1 MNRIVVHY
9 HEIALKRG
17 NRPAFIR
24 RLVENIG
31 ATLRG
36 TGVKRIRSLPG
47 RVVVHLKPDADHA
60 EIRARMSR
68 VCGIANFALAWR
80 TEPIIDDIIEAAFTA
95 IGDKEFGSF
104 AVRCKRSD
112 KGFPMTSMDV
122 DRVVGAAIVEKTGK
136 RVNLTRPD
144 LSVRIE
150 ILSRETFVSVDRI
163 AGVGGLPAGISGRLV
178 GLLSGGIDSPV
189 AAWRMI
195 RRGAQVELVHF
206 HGAPYQ
212 DRTSREKAAELAQIL
227 AQFQLRS
234 RLHMVAFGE
243 IQSRIVAAV
252 PRPYRVVLYR
262 RMMMRIAAAI
272 AEQVDASALVTGES
286 LGQVASQTLEN
297 MIVVEDAAP
306 IPILRPLVGMDKL
319 EITDQ
324 ARQIGTFETSIQPDQ
339 DCCQLFVP
347 EHPATRMKVAE
358 AHRAESVL
366 DIPAFIAQALRET
379 EILEFTFPAAAEEH
393 PAPAAEILTDSE
405 SPSPAS

>member
-1 MNRIVVHY
+1 MNRVVVHY

-17 NRPAFIR
+17 NRPAFVR

-47 RVVVHLKPDADHA
+47 RVVLLLKPDADHA
-60 EIRARMSR
+60 EIRSRMSR
-68 VCGIANFALAWR
+68 VCGVANFSMAWR
-80 TEPIIDDIIEAAFTA
+80 AEPIIDDIIEKSIAA
-95 IGDKEFGSF
+95 IGETQFGSF

-112 KGFPMTSMDV
+112 KGFPMKSMDV
-122 DRVVGAAIVEKTGK
+122 DRMVGAAIVEKTGA

-144 LSVRIE
+144 LAVHIE
-150 ILSRETFVSVDRI
+150 ILPRETFVSVDRLP
-163 AGVGGLPAGISGRLV
+163 GVGGLPAGISGRLV

-195 RRGAQVELVHF
+195 RRGALVELVHF

-212 DRTSREKAAELAQIL
+212 DRTSREKAAELAQVL
-227 AQFQLRS
+227 ARYQLRS

-243 IQSRIVAAV
+243 IQSRIVTAV

-262 RMMMRIAAAI
+262 RMMVRIAAAI
-272 AEQVDASALVTGES
+272 AAQVEGAALVTGES

-297 MIVVEDAAP
+297 MIAVENAAP

-319 EITDQ
+319 EITQQ
-324 ARQIGTFETSIQPDQ
+324 AQKIGTFEISVQPDQ

-347 EHPATRMKVAE
+347 QHPATRMSVAE
-358 AHRAESVL
+358 AQHAESAL
-366 DIPAFIAQALRET
+366 DIPSLIEEALAQIEVCEFRFPPSVT
-379 EILEFTFPAAAEEH
+379 GLEPADDD
-393 PAPAAEILTDSE
+393 LL
-405 SPSPAS
+405 AS

>member
-47 RVVVHLKPDADHA
+47 RVVVLLKPDADHA
-60 EIRARMSR
+60 EIRARMQR
-68 VCGIANFALAWR
+68 VCGVANFSMAWR
-80 TEPIIDDIIEAAFTA
+80 TEPIIDDIIETSMAAIT
-95 IGDKEFGSF
+95 DTKFGSF

-112 KGFPMTSMDV
+112 KGFPMKSMDV
-122 DRVVGAAIVEKTGK
+122 DRMVGAAIVEKTGA
-136 RVNLTRPD
+136 RVNLTQPD
-144 LSVRIE
+144 LAVHIE
-150 ILSRETFVSVDRI
+150 ILPREVFVSVDRI
-163 AGVGGLPAGISGRLV
+163 PGVGGLPAGISGRLV

-212 DRTSREKAAELAQIL
+212 DRTSREKVADLAQIL
-227 AQFQLRS
+227 AQYQLRS
-234 RLHMVAFGE
+234 RLHLVAFGD
-243 IQSRIVAAV
+243 IQSQIVAAV

-262 RMMMRIAAAI
+262 RVMMRIAAAI
-272 AEQVDASALVTGES
+272 AAQVDATALVTGES

-306 IPILRPLVGMDKL
+306 IPILRPLVGMDKI
-319 EITDQ
+319 EITRQ
-324 ARQIGTFETSIQPDQ
+324 AQQIGTFEISIQPDQ

-358 AHRAESVL
+358 AHDAERAL
-366 DIPAFIAQALRET
+366 DIPSLVEQALAQVEVS
-379 EILEFTFPAAAEEH
+379 EFIFPPLTVGIEAADD
-393 PAPAAEILTDSE
+393 LL
-405 SPSPAS
+405 AS

>member
-47 RVVVHLKPDADHA
+47 RIVVHLKADSDHDV
-60 EIRARMSR
+60 IRSRMRR
-68 VCGIANFALAWR
+68 VCGVANFSMAYR
-80 TEPIIDDIIEAAFTA
+80 CEPIIDDMIETSLKA
-95 IGDKEFGSF
+95 IGSTPFASF

-122 DRVVGAAIVEKTGK
+122 DRMVGAAVVEKLGA
-136 RVNLTRPD
+136 RVDLTRPE

-150 ILSRETFVSVDRI
+150 ILPRETFVSVEKV
-163 AGVGGLPAGISGRLV
+163 AGVGGLPSGISGRVV

-189 AAWRMI
+189 AAYRMM

-212 DRTSREKAAELAQIL
+212 DHTSREKAAELAQLL
-227 AQFQLRS
+227 AHYQLRS
-234 RLHMVAFGE
+234 RLHLVAFGE

-262 RMMMRIAAAI
+262 RMMVRIAAAI
-272 AEQVDASALVTGES
+272 AAQVDCAALVTGES

-297 MIVVEDAAP
+297 MIAVEDASP
-306 IPILRPLVGMDKL
+306 LPILRPLVGMDKI

-324 ARQIGTFETSIQPDQ
+324 ARHIGTFETSIQPDQ

-347 EHPATRMKVAE
+347 EHPATRMTVAE
-358 AHRAESVL
+358 ARAAEEPL
-366 DIPAFIAQALRET
+366 DIPAFIEQALRET
-379 EILEFTFPAAAEEH
+379 EVKEFRFPVAEESD
-393 PAPAAEILTDSE
+393 AGEELEATAASARDWS
-405 SPSPAS
+405 A

>member
-17 NRPAFIR
+17 NRPAFVR

-47 RVVVHLKPDADHA
+47 RIIVHLKPEADHD
-60 EIRARMSR
+60 EIRTRMRR
-68 VCGIANFALAWR
+68 VCGVANFSLAWR
-80 TEPIIDDIIEAAFTA
+80 CDPIIDDMIETALEA
-95 IGDKEFGSF
+95 IGGTPFGSF

-122 DRVVGAAIVEKTGK
+122 DRVVGAAIVDRYKA
-136 RVNLTRPD
+136 RVDLTRPE

-150 ILSRETFVSVDRI
+150 ILPRETFVAVENV
-163 AGVGGLPAGISGRLV
+163 AGAGGLPVGISGRVV

-189 AAWRMI
+189 AAYRMM

-212 DRTSREKAAELAQIL
+212 NRTSREKAAELAQLL
-227 AQFQLRS
+227 AGYQLRS
-234 RLHMVAFGE
+234 RLHLVAFGD
-243 IQSRIVAAV
+243 IQSQIVAAV

-262 RMMMRIAAAI
+262 RMMVRIAGAI
-272 AEQVDASALVTGES
+272 ADQVGAAALVTGES

-297 MIVVEDAAP
+297 MIAVEDAAP
-306 IPILRPLVGMDKL
+306 LPILRPLVGMDKL
-319 EITDQ
+319 EITEQ
-324 ARQIGTFETSIQPDQ
+324 ARNIGTFETSIQPDQ

-347 EHPATRMKVAE
+347 THPATRMTVAE
-358 AHRAESVL
+358 AREAESAL
-366 DIPAFIAQALRET
+366 DVATLISQGLAGT
-379 EILEFTFPAAAEEH
+379 EVEEFRFPPQSADADPQISQVSA
-393 PAPAAEILTDSE
+393 D
-405 SPSPAS
+405 